1 MAENETSRTGN
12 RWACTVC
19 GERGADYAPS
29 GRCVTCEDR
38 ADVPVAGADAGD
50 RVLRQIGDVANLVGL
65 SLRSVRHY
73 EDAGLVLPA
82 ARTTGGFRLY
92 DDEAIARL
100 RLIMQMK
107 PLGFSLEEMR
117 LLIEARTA
125 LAAGPAEEAT
135 RRELQDRVAMFAVA
149 AGEKCEHL
157 RASLAIA
164 EEFSRTLRGE
174 VDSFG
179 D

>member
-1 MAENETSRTGN
+1 MADNGSSRIGN

-19 GERGADYAPS
+19 GASGADYAPS
-29 GRCVTCEDR
+29 GRCVSCEDR
-38 ADVPVAGADAGD
+38 ADVPVTGADAGD
-50 RVLRQIGDVANLVGL
+50 RVLRQIGDVASLVGL

-125 LAAGPAEEAT
+125 LAAGPADEAI
-135 RRELQDRVAMFAVA
+135 RRDLEDRVAMFAVA
-149 AGEKCEHL
+149 AAEKCEDL

-164 EEFSRTLRGE
+164 EEFSEALRGE
-174 VDSFG
+174 VESFG
-179 D
+179 R